1 MSNFFNKSQEKFFNF
16 HKIVLLLLLISC
28 IPLNLTA
35 NDLTSDLTADF
46 VADVSTDISIRK
58 SVGLNIEY
66 NIIAELNAAPL
77 IVNADHFAVLL
88 GGGVGFGVRFNERW
102 SVGLRFDTDYYSIGA
117 ALSDSISGAELSFR
131 WLIIGAAR
139 LTEWVSLYYGAG
151 VSLSFSSYG
160 RASDGHVKQTAVGP
174 SLLFEPRFYIPKF
187 RYVDFAV
194 KCETNLCIADT
205 ILPIV
210 YGAARVNVHPYIQW
224 ISLYLETGV
233 RYTGYENDIL
243 RSDMAQ
249 FVLSLGVSLDLFV
262 GHKTKR
268 QGDSSA
274 TFGMTKKKEMGE
286 SSDEI
291 TDETNDKS
299 QNDLITENET
309 KSAESEEPSKETST
323 NALVV
328 ADMDDETKAAY
339 QELIDHLE
347 STTGAKV
354 VSFSDIL
361 FAPNTDQMLEG
372 SEAVLDEV
380 VRMLDENELMRINIC
395 GYTNNVGNKKME
407 IKTSKKRVNKV
418 VNYLVLHG
426 VDVFRLEVAAY
437 GGENVKT
444 AGINKA
450 NRRVEIRVLEDKE

>member
-1 MSNFFNKSQEKFFNF
+1 M
-16 HKIVLLLLLISC
+16 
-28 IPLNLTA
+28 T
-35 NDLTSDLTADF
+35 T
-46 VADVSTDISIRK
+46 DVSANVSESLIID
-58 SVGLNIEY
+58 Y
-66 NIIAELNAAPL
+66 NIIAEFNVAPL
-77 IVNADHFAVLL
+77 IITKDYSAFDF
-88 GGGVGFGVRFNERW
+88 GGGVGFGVRFNEKW
-102 SVGLRFDTDYYSIGA
+102 LVGLRFDVDYYTVGA
-117 ALSDSISGAELSFR
+117 DLSESLSGAELSFR

-139 LTEWVSLYYGAG
+139 LTEWVGLYYGAG

-160 RASDGHVKQTAVGP
+160 RASDGYVKQTAVGP

-187 RYVDFAV
+187 RYIDFAIPIQAD
-194 KCETNLCIADT
+194 LGIANT
-205 ILPIV
+205 LLPIV
-210 YGAARVNVHPYIQW
+210 YGGGRINVHPYIQW
-224 ISLYLETGV
+224 LSLYLETGI
-233 RYTGYENDIL
+233 RYTGYENEIV

-262 GHKTKR
+262 GHKTKK
-268 QGDSSA
+268 QENNEQCA
-274 TFGMTKKKEMGE
+274 M
-286 SSDEI
+286 SDEQL
-291 TDETNDKS
+291 TDADKLVDETDDKS
-299 QNDLITENET
+299 QNDILTDNENKDQTEEQPPQQPKTGSN
-309 KSAESEEPSKETST
+309 SLA
-323 NALVV
+323 V
-328 ADMDDETKAAY
+328 ADMDETTKAAY

-347 STTGAKV
+347 TTTGAKV

-372 SEAVLDEV
+372 SETILDEV
-380 VRMLDENELMRINIC
+380 VRQLDENELMRINIC

-450 NRRVEIRVLEDKE
+450 NRRVEIRILEDKE